1 MRNNPK
7 KMAVLRRRF
16 TRDLSSGFSL
26 VELMIAL
33 TISLAIVAAVGYV
46 YVGNQAAFRTQT
58 ADSRQTDNGRIAI
71 EYITR
76 DFRQAGKLGC
86 TRPSRDDQHGA
97 LALTASLPVM
107 VETLGELE
115 PVLRPPDSPGVR
127 LFEPG
132 AFIRAFDN
140 GIDFIEP
147 KLEKKS
153 TRRPSTDVLQIIKGG
168 DTSSHLVRDMTD
180 AKLDEPLLASKIFDI
195 KSGASQQLFVIS
207 DCDRAEI
214 VRASLNE
221 SVDAVGGKLNT
232 NRPGWNQGDGLTRA
246 YKADATVS
254 RFDPV
259 IYSIRDASSDAEVQ
273 TPRLVRHSLKRSDSD
288 SGRWSDRFDII
299 ADGIEDL
306 QVRFGVAT
314 AGIDVNI
321 PDRYMT
327 PTEIKN
333 SGNADELWAQVRSVE
348 ITLTVI
354 SERANVA
361 TTATNVVNG
370 AGTDTRLRQRIVHVI
385 SLRNAV
391 T

>member
-1 MRNNPK
+1 MKNNAQK
-7 KMAVLRRRF
+7 KALLRRRYF
-16 TRDLSSGFSL
+16 ASGFSL

-33 TISLAIVAAVGYV
+33 TISLVIVAAVGYV

-71 EYITR
+71 EYLTR

-97 LALTASLPVM
+97 LILSASMPVM
-107 VETLGELE
+107 VATVDDLKT
-115 PVLRPPDSPGVR
+115 VLRPPDTPGIR

-132 AFIRAFDN
+132 AFLRAFDN
-140 GIDFIEP
+140 GSDFVGP
-147 KLEKKS
+147 TLAVTS
-153 TRRPSTDVLQIIKGG
+153 RRPNTDVLQIIKASEA
-168 DTSSHLVRDMTD
+168 SSHLARDMTD
-180 AKLDEPLLASKIFDI
+180 PKLDEPLLASELSDARP
-195 KSGASQQLFVIS
+195 GASQQLFVVS

-214 VRASLNE
+214 VRASLNK
-221 SVDAVGGKLNT
+221 SSDAVGGKLNT
-232 NRPGWNQGDGLTRA
+232 NFPGWNQGNGLTRA

-259 IYSIRDASSDAEVQ
+259 IYLIQNASAAATIQ
-273 TPRLVRHSLKRSDSD
+273 TPRLVRYSLLKGDTEP
-288 SGRWSDRFDII
+288 GKWSSRPDII

-314 AGIDVNI
+314 AGIAVNI

-333 SGNADELWAQVRSVE
+333 SGSADDLWAQVRSVE

-361 TTATNVVNG
+361 TTATSQVNG
-370 AGTDTRLRQRIVHVI
+370 TGTDTRLRQRIVHVI

>member
-1 MRNNPK
+1 MRNNPQ

-71 EYITR
+71 EYISR

-97 LALTASLPVM
+97 LALTASMPVM
-107 VETLGELE
+107 VDTIDELE

-132 AFIRAFDN
+132 AFIRAFDD
-140 GIDFIEP
+140 GADFLGP
-147 KLEKKS
+147 TLPATS
-153 TRRPSTDVLQIIKGG
+153 PRRPNTDVLQIIKSGEA
-168 DTSSHLVRDMTD
+168 SSHLVRDMAD
-180 AKLDEPLLASKIFDI
+180 AKLDEPLLANELSDARP
-195 KSGASQQLFVIS
+195 GASQQLFIVS

-214 VRASLNE
+214 VRASLNK
-221 SVDAVGGKLNT
+221 SNDAAGGKLNT
-232 NRPGWNQGDGLTRA
+232 NFPGWNQGGGLTRA

-254 RFDPV
+254 RFDPA
-259 IYSIRDASSDAEVQ
+259 IYMIQNPSAASDVQ
-273 TPRLVRHSLKRSDSD
+273 TPKLVRYSLLKGDEKPGKWGARPDL
-288 SGRWSDRFDII
+288 I

-327 PTEIKN
+327 PTEIKS

-348 ITLTVI
+348 LTLTVI

>member
-1 MRNNPK
+1 MRNNAQ
-7 KMAVLRRRF
+7 KMTVLRRGY
-16 TRDLSSGFSL
+16 LGAGFSL

-33 TISLAIVAAVGYV
+33 TISLVIVAAVGYV

-71 EYITR
+71 EYLTR

-97 LALTASLPVM
+97 LILTASMPVM
-107 VETLGELE
+107 AKTTDEIES
-115 PVLRPPDSPGVR
+115 VLRPPDTPGVR

-132 AFIRAFDN
+132 ALLRAFDD
-140 GIDFIEP
+140 GSGFVGP
-147 KLEKKS
+147 ALAAS
-153 TRRPSTDVLQIIKGG
+153 SPRRPNTDVIQIIKAGEA
-168 DTSSHLVRDMTD
+168 SSHLTRDMTD
-180 AKLDEPLLASKIFDI
+180 PRLDEPLLASELSDA
-195 KSGASQQLFVIS
+195 KSGSSQQLFVIS

-214 VRASLNE
+214 VRASLNN
-221 SVDAVGGKLNT
+221 SGDAVGGKLNT
-232 NRPGWNQGDGLTRA
+232 NFPGWNQGGGLTRA

-259 IYSIRDASSDAEVQ
+259 IYMIQNASAQATVQ
-273 TPRLVRHSLKRSDSD
+273 TPRLIRFSLYRGDKDPP
-288 SGRWSDRFDII
+288 GRWKETPDII

-314 AGIDVNI
+314 AGLAVNI

-327 PTEIKN
+327 PKEINN
-333 SGNADELWAQVRSVE
+333 SGTPDVLWAQVRSVE

-361 TTATNVVNG
+361 TTATSEVNG
-370 AGTDTRLRQRIVHVI
+370 AGSDTRLRQRIVHVI

>member
-1 MRNNPK
+1 MSNNAQK
-7 KMAVLRRRF
+7 KALLRRRY
-16 TRDLSSGFSL
+16 SGAGFSL

-33 TISLAIVAAVGYV
+33 TISLVIVAAVGYV

-71 EYITR
+71 EYLTR

-97 LALTASLPVM
+97 LILTASMPVM
-107 VETLGELE
+107 VANLDDLE
-115 PVLRPPDSPGVR
+115 RVLRPPDTPGVR

-132 AFIRAFDN
+132 AFVRAFDN
-140 GIDFIEP
+140 GADFVEP
-147 KLEKKS
+147 DPAATSK
-153 TRRPSTDVLQIIKGG
+153 RRNNTDVLQIIKAG
-168 DTSSHLVRDMTD
+168 DASSHLVRDMTD
-180 AKLDEPLLASKIFDI
+180 PKLDEPLLANELSDTRP
-195 KSGASQQLFVIS
+195 GASQQLFVVS

-214 VRASLNE
+214 VRASLNVSSE
-221 SVDAVGGKLNT
+221 ATGGKLNT
-232 NRPGWNQGDGLTRA
+232 NFPKWNQGNGLTRA

-259 IYSIRDASSDAEVQ
+259 IYMIQNASAASSVQ
-273 TPRLVRHSLKRSDSD
+273 TPRLVRYSLLRGDTD
-288 SGRWSDRFDII
+288 PGRWSSRPDII
-299 ADGIEDL
+299 ADGIEDM

-314 AGIDVNI
+314 AGIAVNI

-333 SGNADELWAQVRSVE
+333 SGSADDLWAQVRSVE

-361 TTATNVVNG
+361 TTATSEANG
-370 AGTDTRLRQRIVHVI
+370 SGTDTRLRQRIVHVI